1 MTLPTDTKTANLLL
15 DQILGLVNADGIV
28 TVSSELFSP
37 PTLALKKKSPLS
49 NYIDIL

>member
-28 TVSSELFSP
+28 TVSSELFKS
-37 PTLALKKKSPLS
+37 TYSCIAKESPLS